1 MSTIAIIPI
10 PGVPQIKPGDDL
22 PALLL
27 KAIDD
32 AKVGLKDG
40 DILVICQKI
49 VSKAEGAVVDLR
61 TVTPSPFATQIADMW
76 EKDPRMVE
84 VVLTESSRIVRMK
97 NGVVITESKHGWV
110 CANSGVDASNTLAD
124 DVVILLPK
132 DPDASARNLRLA
144 IEQQRHISMGVIIT
158 DTFGRPWRDGLVEF
172 ALGVS
177 GLDPARR
184 PARRGRPPG
193 ARTASY
199 GHCRGRRTRRG
210 RRPADGKECRHAR
223 HSDPWL
229 SLHPGRCRQ
238 RVPETPG
245 GHRSVSL
252 ARFTLGCRHA
262 VQFSSCRT

>member
-22 PALLL
+22 PAILL

-40 DILVICQKI
+40 DILVLCQKI
-49 VSKAEGAVVDLR
+49 VSKAEGAVIDLR
-61 TVTPSPFATQIADMW
+61 TVTPSPFAVQIADMW

-110 CANSGVDASNTLAD
+110 CANSGVDASNTIAD

-132 DPDASARNLRLA
+132 DPDASARHLRLT
-144 IEQQRHISMGVIIT
+144 IERQRHIAIGVIIT

-177 GLDPARR
+177 GLDPLDDQRGEEDLQGRELHHTVIAVADELAAAAGLLMEKSAAM
-184 PARRGRPPG
+184 PAVLIRGYRFKPADVG
-193 ARTASY
+193 SEALK
-199 GHCRGRRTRRG
+199 
-210 RRPADGKECRHAR
+210 RPADADLFR
-223 HSDPWL
+223 
-229 SLHPGRCRQ
+229 
-238 RVPETPG
+238 
-245 GHRSVSL
+245 
-252 ARFTLGCRHA
+252 
-262 VQFSSCRT
+262 

>member
-22 PALLL
+22 PAILL

-40 DILVICQKI
+40 DILVLCQKI

-61 TVTPSPFATQIADMW
+61 TVTPSPFAIQIADMW

-110 CANSGVDASNTLAD
+110 CANSGVDASNTIAD
-124 DVVILLPK
+124 DIVILLPK
-132 DPDASARNLRLA
+132 DPDASARHLRLT
-144 IEQQRHISMGVIIT
+144 IEQQRHIAMGVIIT

-177 GLDPARR
+177 GLDPLDDQRGEEDLQGRELHHTVIAVADELAAAAGLLMEKSAAM
-184 PARRGRPPG
+184 PAVLIRGYRFKPADVG
-193 ARTASY
+193 SEALK
-199 GHCRGRRTRRG
+199 
-210 RRPADGKECRHAR
+210 RPADADLFR
-223 HSDPWL
+223 
-229 SLHPGRCRQ
+229 
-238 RVPETPG
+238 
-245 GHRSVSL
+245 
-252 ARFTLGCRHA
+252 
-262 VQFSSCRT
+262 

>member
-22 PALLL
+22 PAILL

-40 DILVICQKI
+40 DILVMCQKI

-61 TVTPSPFATQIADMW
+61 TVTPSPFAIQIADMW

-110 CANSGVDASNTLAD
+110 CANSGVDASNTIAD
-124 DVVILLPK
+124 DIVILLPE
-132 DPDASARNLRLA
+132 DPDASARQIRLT
-144 IEQQRHISMGVIIT
+144 IERQRHIAIGVIIT

-177 GLDPARR
+177 GLDPLDDQRGEEDLQGRELHHTVIAVADELAAAAGLLMEKSAAM
-184 PARRGRPPG
+184 PAVLIRGYRFKPADVG
-193 ARTASY
+193 SEALK
-199 GHCRGRRTRRG
+199 
-210 RRPADGKECRHAR
+210 RPADADLFR
-223 HSDPWL
+223 
-229 SLHPGRCRQ
+229 
-238 RVPETPG
+238 
-245 GHRSVSL
+245 
-252 ARFTLGCRHA
+252 
-262 VQFSSCRT
+262 

>member
-22 PALLL
+22 PAILL

-40 DILVICQKI
+40 DILVLCQKI

-110 CANSGVDASNTLAD
+110 CANSGVDASNTIAD

-132 DPDASARNLRLA
+132 DPDASARHLRLT
-144 IEQQRHISMGVIIT
+144 IERQRHISMGVIIT

-177 GLDPARR
+177 GLDPLDDQRGEEDLQGRELHHTIIAVADELAAAAGLLMEKSAAM
-184 PARRGRPPG
+184 PAVLIRGYRFTPADVG
-193 ARTASY
+193 SDALK
-199 GHCRGRRTRRG
+199 
-210 RRPADGKECRHAR
+210 RPADADLFR
-223 HSDPWL
+223 
-229 SLHPGRCRQ
+229 
-238 RVPETPG
+238 
-245 GHRSVSL
+245 
-252 ARFTLGCRHA
+252 
-262 VQFSSCRT
+262 